1 MSDKK
6 THWPFGSFFL
16 KLSDEKNGTHEY
28 ENYLKECEEEK
39 QLPEEEL
46 EFHCSKDPK
55 KMTMQESLE
64 EVDRF
69 LCWNKMTPEERR
81 AELEAQKAAA
91 RATEQAT
98 GDMSCAMEPESAPD
112 TPQGAVLDEAVDAPP
127 DVDSVPGDV
136 SGDAPESAADTVS
149 DNVPDATEGYVPDT
163 AEGDVP
169 ERAGNTAPD
178 SVQDDDLDTIRETAP
193 DAAKGNAPDAIGA
206 LTAQEKEAVDAT
218 AQGVIA
224 PEATVAE
231 TLMQQGAE
239 PTRQAAE
246 LEAEAEGTSSS
257 QTPETTALQEMC
269 CAVQETEEVPEV
281 EVVPAEAIVPL
292 GRTGENTPA
301 EKERWAYA
309 SELIGDAFQHWGNGR
324 VLLDMGTG
332 RGKNEFIIKKLVSW
346 LVDEM
351 LKNTTIG
358 RVLCLC
364 PLNTLY
370 DEMLQR
376 RTEAAIAEVDGEP
389 MEIAMINDAF
399 YKNMLEVRTY
409 QNIETKYRNDPASL
423 KKYLEDFKYIVAD
436 ECHYFTD
443 FSSYGMNTYLSLE
456 VLQKAEADHVV
467 IYMSATGKE
476 TYKLLE
482 ETSKTPEDRIY
493 KLPQDYQH
501 IKQKYFYSRENL
513 VRMLK
518 SLPEDE
524 KAVIFVS
531 SGEDLLKMREIFGD
545 TAAYYCSENN
555 PKYGKMF
562 NKLTDCIK
570 DRELQKRY
578 LFTTKAFG
586 IGTEIKDRTVKHL
599 YIDQWKPTDIIQST
613 GRKRPLDVDDT
624 CTVYFRDYD
633 ADWYYGDLK
642 KFKAIVIEELKP
654 AVAYLAGAEA
664 FEVFRNSGTPD
675 SINNKIRKCKI
686 MEFDDA
692 KGEYRVNPLGVRQ
705 LKRELELLN
714 EMLETSYKKVFAKY
728 APVLAEETVPY
739 CFDSVVDWIN
749 AHLNQP
755 MLKEEMYESIMAL
768 KMFKE
773 YKGRPMGQ
781 DALNHKLQ
789 IYGVKIISDK
799 IRKRGEYYQKTFWE
813 LTRI

>member
-1 MSDKK
+1 MK
-6 THWPFGSFFL
+6 TKLPFDGFYL
-16 KLSDEKNGTHEY
+16 KLLDEQNGTHEY
-28 ENYLKECEEEK
+28 EEYLRNCKEKPLTEEE
-39 QLPEEEL
+39 QWEW
-46 EFHCSKDPK
+46 
-55 KMTMQESLE
+55 TESA
-64 EVDRF
+64 RAAI
-69 LCWNKMTPEERR
+69 
-81 AELEAQKAAA
+81 AELERINA
-91 RATEQAT
+91 
-98 GDMSCAMEPESAPD
+98 EP
-112 TPQGAVLDEAVDAPP
+112 
-127 DVDSVPGDV
+127 
-136 SGDAPESAADTVS
+136 
-149 DNVPDATEGYVPDT
+149 
-163 AEGDVP
+163 
-169 ERAGNTAPD
+169 
-178 SVQDDDLDTIRETAP
+178 
-193 DAAKGNAPDAIGA
+193 
-206 LTAQEKEAVDAT
+206 
-218 AQGVIA
+218 
-224 PEATVAE
+224 
-231 TLMQQGAE
+231 E
-239 PTRQAAE
+239 PTRQSAE
-246 LEAEAEGTSSS
+246 PEAEAEGISSL
-257 QTPETTALQEMC
+257 QTPKQPIELQEKGC
-269 CAVQETEEVPEV
+269 TGQEAEEVPEV

-292 GRTGENTPA
+292 GQTEEDAPA

-346 LVDEM
+346 RVDEM
-351 LKNTTIG
+351 LKKTTIG

-364 PLNTLY
+364 PLNTLHA
-370 DEMLQR
+370 EMLQR

-389 MEIAMINDAF
+389 TEIAMTNDAF
-399 YKNMLEVRTY
+399 YENMLEVRTY

-423 KKYLEDFKYIVAD
+423 KKYLTGFKYIVAD

-467 IYMSATGKE
+467 IYMSATGEE

-513 VRMLK
+513 VMMLK
-518 SLPEDE
+518 CLPEDE

-531 SGEDLLKMREIFGD
+531 SGGDLLKMKEIFGD

-642 KFKAIVIEELKP
+642 KFKAIVIEELRP

-664 FEVFRNSGTPD
+664 FEVFRNSGKPD

-714 EMLETSYKKVFAKY
+714 EMLETSYKQVFAKY

-739 CFDSVVDWIN
+739 RFDSVVDWIN

-755 MLKEEMYESIMAL
+755 MLKEDMYESIRAL
-768 KMFKE
+768 KVFKE

-781 DALNHKLQ
+781 DALNRKLQ
-789 IYGVKIISDK
+789 IYGVKIITVREFK
-799 IRKRGEYYQKTFWE
+799 RNENRNKTLWKLIR
-813 LTRI
+813 I

>member
-69 LCWNKMTPEERR
+69 LCWNKMTLEERR
-81 AELEAQKAAA
+81 AELEAQKAAT
-91 RATEQAT
+91 RATEQAA

>member
-1 MSDKK
+1 MKMK
-6 THWPFGSFFL
+6 MPFDGFYL
-16 KLSDEKNGTHEY
+16 KLLDEQNGTHEY
-28 ENYLKECEEEK
+28 EEYLRNCKENPLTEEE
-39 QLPEEEL
+39 QREW
-46 EFHCSKDPK
+46 
-55 KMTMQESLE
+55 TESA
-64 EVDRF
+64 RAAI
-69 LCWNKMTPEERR
+69 
-81 AELEAQKAAA
+81 AELEQLNA
-91 RATEQAT
+91 
-98 GDMSCAMEPESAPD
+98 EPE
-112 TPQGAVLDEAVDAPP
+112 L
-127 DVDSVPGDV
+127 
-136 SGDAPESAADTVS
+136 
-149 DNVPDATEGYVPDT
+149 
-163 AEGDVP
+163 
-169 ERAGNTAPD
+169 
-178 SVQDDDLDTIRETAP
+178 
-193 DAAKGNAPDAIGA
+193 
-206 LTAQEKEAVDAT
+206 
-218 AQGVIA
+218 
-224 PEATVAE
+224 
-231 TLMQQGAE
+231 
-239 PTRQAAE
+239 TRQAAE
-246 LEAEAEGTSSS
+246 PEAEAEGISSP
-257 QTPETTALQEMC
+257 QTPEPTELQEGC
-269 CAVQETEEVPEV
+269 CAVQEAEEAPEV

-292 GRTGENTPA
+292 VKIGGNAPA

-346 LVDEM
+346 RVDEM
-351 LKNTTIG
+351 LKKTTIG

-364 PLNTLY
+364 PLNTLHA
-370 DEMLQR
+370 EMLQR

-389 MEIAMINDAF
+389 MEIAMTNDAF
-399 YKNMLEVRTY
+399 YENMLEVRTY

-423 KKYLEDFKYIVAD
+423 KKYLTGFKYIVAD

-443 FSSYGMNTYLSLE
+443 FSSYGINTYLSLE

-467 IYMSATGKE
+467 IYMSATGEE

-513 VRMLK
+513 VMMLK
-518 SLPEDE
+518 CLPEDE

-531 SGEDLLKMREIFGD
+531 SGGDLLKMKEIFGD

-562 NKLTDCIK
+562 NKLTECVK

-613 GRKRPLDVDDT
+613 GRKRSLDVDDT

-642 KFKAIVIEELKP
+642 KFKAIVIEELRP

-664 FEVFRNSGTPD
+664 FEVFRNSGKPD

-714 EMLETSYKKVFAKY
+714 EMLETSYKQVFAKY

-739 CFDSVVDWIN
+739 RFDSVVDWIN

-755 MLKEEMYESIMAL
+755 MLKEDMYESIRAL
-768 KMFKE
+768 KVFKE

-781 DALNHKLQ
+781 DALNRKLQ
-789 IYGVKIISDK
+789 IYGVKIITVREFK
-799 IRKRGEYYQKTFWE
+799 RNENRNKTLWKLIR
-813 LTRI
+813 I

>member
-1 MSDKK
+1 MKM
-6 THWPFGSFFL
+6 PFDGFYL
-16 KLSDEKNGTHEY
+16 KLLDEQNGTHEY
-28 ENYLKECEEEK
+28 EEYLRNCKENPLTEEE
-39 QLPEEEL
+39 QREW
-46 EFHCSKDPK
+46 
-55 KMTMQESLE
+55 TESA
-64 EVDRF
+64 RAAI
-69 LCWNKMTPEERR
+69 
-81 AELEAQKAAA
+81 AELERINA
-91 RATEQAT
+91 
-98 GDMSCAMEPESAPD
+98 EP
-112 TPQGAVLDEAVDAPP
+112 
-127 DVDSVPGDV
+127 
-136 SGDAPESAADTVS
+136 
-149 DNVPDATEGYVPDT
+149 
-163 AEGDVP
+163 
-169 ERAGNTAPD
+169 
-178 SVQDDDLDTIRETAP
+178 
-193 DAAKGNAPDAIGA
+193 
-206 LTAQEKEAVDAT
+206 
-218 AQGVIA
+218 
-224 PEATVAE
+224 
-231 TLMQQGAE
+231 E
-239 PTRQAAE
+239 PTRQSAE
-246 LEAEAEGTSSS
+246 PEAEAEGIPSP
-257 QTPETTALQEMC
+257 QTPEPTELQEGC
-269 CAVQETEEVPEV
+269 CAVQEAEEAPEV

-292 GRTGENTPA
+292 VKIGEDAPA

-346 LVDEM
+346 RVDEM

-364 PLNTLY
+364 PLNTLHA
-370 DEMLQR
+370 EMLQR
-376 RTEAAIAEVDGEP
+376 RTEAAIAEADDEP
-389 MEIAMINDAF
+389 TEIAMTYDAF
-399 YKNMLEVRTY
+399 YENMLEVRTY

-467 IYMSATGKE
+467 IYMSATGEE

-482 ETSKTPEDRIY
+482 ETAKIPEDRIY

-513 VRMLK
+513 VMMLK

-531 SGEDLLKMREIFGD
+531 SGEDLLKMKEIFGD

-728 APVLAEETVPY
+728 APALAEETVPY

-768 KMFKE
+768 KVFKE

-781 DALNHKLQ
+781 DALNCKLQ

-799 IRKRGEYYQKTFWE
+799 MRKRGEYYQKTFWE

>member
-1 MSDKK
+1 M
-6 THWPFGSFFL
+6 T
-16 KLSDEKNGTHEY
+16 
-28 ENYLKECEEEK
+28 EEE
-39 QLPEEEL
+39 QREW
-46 EFHCSKDPK
+46 
-55 KMTMQESLE
+55 TESA
-64 EVDRF
+64 RAAI
-69 LCWNKMTPEERR
+69 
-81 AELEAQKAAA
+81 AELEQLNA
-91 RATEQAT
+91 
-98 GDMSCAMEPESAPD
+98 EP
-112 TPQGAVLDEAVDAPP
+112 
-127 DVDSVPGDV
+127 
-136 SGDAPESAADTVS
+136 
-149 DNVPDATEGYVPDT
+149 
-163 AEGDVP
+163 
-169 ERAGNTAPD
+169 
-178 SVQDDDLDTIRETAP
+178 
-193 DAAKGNAPDAIGA
+193 
-206 LTAQEKEAVDAT
+206 
-218 AQGVIA
+218 
-224 PEATVAE
+224 
-231 TLMQQGAE
+231 E

-246 LEAEAEGTSSS
+246 PEVEAEGTSSP
-257 QTPETTALQEMC
+257 QTPEPAELQEGC
-269 CAVQETEEVPEV
+269 CAVQEAEEVLEV

-292 GRTGENTPA
+292 GQTGEDTPA

-346 LVDEM
+346 RVDEM
-351 LKNTTIG
+351 LKKTTIG

-364 PLNTLY
+364 PLNTLHA
-370 DEMLQR
+370 EMLQR

-389 MEIAMINDAF
+389 MEIAMTNDAF
-399 YKNMLEVRTY
+399 YENMLEVRTY

-423 KKYLEDFKYIVAD
+423 KKYLTGFKYIVAD

-443 FSSYGMNTYLSLE
+443 FSSYGINTYLSLE

-467 IYMSATGKE
+467 IYMSATGEE

-513 VRMLK
+513 VMMLK
-518 SLPEDE
+518 CLPEDE

-531 SGEDLLKMREIFGD
+531 SGGDLLKMKEIFGD

-562 NKLTDCIK
+562 NKLTECVK

-613 GRKRPLDVDDT
+613 GRKRSLDVDDT

-642 KFKAIVIEELKP
+642 KFKAIVIEELRP

-664 FEVFRNSGTPD
+664 FEVFRNSGKPD

-714 EMLETSYKKVFAKY
+714 EMLETSYKQVFAKY

-739 CFDSVVDWIN
+739 RFDSVVDWIN

-755 MLKEEMYESIMAL
+755 MLKEDMYESIRAL
-768 KMFKE
+768 KVFKE

-781 DALNHKLQ
+781 DALNRKLQ
-789 IYGVKIISDK
+789 IYGVKIITVREFK
-799 IRKRGEYYQKTFWE
+799 RNENRNKTLWKLIR
-813 LTRI
+813 I

>member
-1 MSDKK
+1 MK
-6 THWPFGSFFL
+6 THWPFGGFFL
-16 KLSDEKNGTHEY
+16 KLSDEKNGTYEY
-28 ENYLKECEEEK
+28 EDYLKECEEEK

-55 KMTMQESLE
+55 KMTMQESQE
-64 EVDRF
+64 EIGKF
-69 LCWNKMTPEERR
+69 LRWNKMTPEERR
-81 AELEAQKAAA
+81 AELEAQKAATCD
-91 RATEQAT
+91 TEQAA
-98 GDMSCAMEPESAPD
+98 GDMPCVIEPESAPD

-127 DVDSVPGDV
+127 GVDSVPGDV
-136 SGDAPESAADTVS
+136 SGDAPESAADTVL
-149 DNVPDATEGYVPDT
+149 DNVPDATEGYVPD
-163 AEGDVP
+163 
-169 ERAGNTAPD
+169 
-178 SVQDDDLDTIRETAP
+178 
-193 DAAKGNAPDAIGA
+193 AIGA
-206 LTAQEKEAVDAT
+206 LKAPEKEAVNAT

-224 PEATVAE
+224 PETTTAE

-246 LEAEAEGTSSS
+246 PESEAEGISSP
-257 QTPETTALQEMC
+257 QTPEPTELQEGC
-269 CAVQETEEVPEV
+269 CAVQGAEEAPEV

-292 GRTGENTPA
+292 VKIGGDAPA

-351 LKNTTIG
+351 LKKMAIVG
-358 RVLCLC
+358 RVLYLC
-364 PLNTLY
+364 PLNTLHA
-370 DEMLQR
+370 EMLQR

-389 MEIAMINDAF
+389 AEIAITCDAF
-399 YKNMLEVRTY
+399 YENMLEVRTY

-423 KKYLEDFKYIVAD
+423 KKYLAGFKYIVAD

-467 IYMSATGKE
+467 IYMSATGEE

-513 VRMLK
+513 VMMLK

-531 SGEDLLKMREIFGD
+531 SGEDLLKMKEIFGD

-613 GRKRPLDVDDT
+613 GRKRSLDVDDT

-714 EMLETSYKKVFAKY
+714 EMLETSYKQVFTKY

-768 KMFKE
+768 KVFKE

-781 DALNHKLQ
+781 DALNCKLQ

-799 IRKRGEYYQKTFWE
+799 MRKRGEYYQKTFWK

>member
-1 MSDKK
+1 MK
-6 THWPFGSFFL
+6 TKMPFDGFYL
-16 KLSDEKNGTHEY
+16 KLLDEQNGTHEY
-28 ENYLKECEEEK
+28 EEYLRNCKENPLTEEE
-39 QLPEEEL
+39 QWEW
-46 EFHCSKDPK
+46 
-55 KMTMQESLE
+55 TESA
-64 EVDRF
+64 RAAI
-69 LCWNKMTPEERR
+69 
-81 AELEAQKAAA
+81 AELERINA
-91 RATEQAT
+91 
-98 GDMSCAMEPESAPD
+98 EP
-112 TPQGAVLDEAVDAPP
+112 
-127 DVDSVPGDV
+127 
-136 SGDAPESAADTVS
+136 
-149 DNVPDATEGYVPDT
+149 
-163 AEGDVP
+163 
-169 ERAGNTAPD
+169 
-178 SVQDDDLDTIRETAP
+178 
-193 DAAKGNAPDAIGA
+193 
-206 LTAQEKEAVDAT
+206 
-218 AQGVIA
+218 
-224 PEATVAE
+224 
-231 TLMQQGAE
+231 E
-239 PTRQAAE
+239 PTRQSAE
-246 LEAEAEGTSSS
+246 PEAEAEGISSL
-257 QTPETTALQEMC
+257 QTPKQPIELQEKGC
-269 CAVQETEEVPEV
+269 TGQEAEEVPEV
-281 EVVPAEAIVPL
+281 EVVPAEVIVPL
-292 GRTGENTPA
+292 VQIGGNAPA

-309 SELIGDAFQHWGNGR
+309 SELIGDAFQHWENGR

-346 LVDEM
+346 RVDEM
-351 LKNTTIG
+351 LKKTTIG

-364 PLNTLY
+364 PLNTLHA
-370 DEMLQR
+370 EMLQR

-389 MEIAMINDAF
+389 MEIAMTNDAF
-399 YKNMLEVRTY
+399 YENMLEVRTY

-423 KKYLEDFKYIVAD
+423 KKYLTGFKYIVAD

-443 FSSYGMNTYLSLE
+443 FSFYGMNTYLSLE

-467 IYMSATGKE
+467 IYMSATGEE

-513 VRMLK
+513 VMMLK
-518 SLPEDE
+518 CLPEDE

-531 SGEDLLKMREIFGD
+531 SGEDLLKMKEIFGN

-562 NKLTDCIK
+562 NKLTECVK

-599 YIDQWKPTDIIQST
+599 YIDQWKPMDIIQST

-642 KFKAIVIEELKP
+642 KFKAIVIEELRP

-664 FEVFRNSGTPD
+664 FEVFRNSGKPD

-714 EMLETSYKKVFAKY
+714 EMLETSYKQVFAKY
-728 APVLAEETVPY
+728 APVLAEKTVPY

-755 MLKEEMYESIMAL
+755 MLKEDMYESIMAL
-768 KMFKE
+768 KVFKE

-781 DALNHKLQ
+781 DALNRKLQ
-789 IYGVKIISDK
+789 IYGVKIITVREFK
-799 IRKRGEYYQKTFWE
+799 RNENRNKTLWKLIR
-813 LTRI
+813 I

>member
-1 MSDKK
+1 MK
-6 THWPFGSFFL
+6 TAIEKPVTPGGVFDHLMVPQG
-16 KLSDEKNGTHEY
+16 DE
-28 ENYLKECEEEK
+28 
-39 QLPEEEL
+39 P
-46 EFHCSKDPK
+46 EFHPSKDPK
-55 KMTMQESLE
+55 TMTVQESLE

-69 LCWNKMTPEERR
+69 LCWNRMTPEEKR
-81 AELEAQKAAA
+81 AEQEAQRAASH
-91 RATEQAT
+91 ATEQAA
-98 GDMSCAMEPESAPD
+98 GDIPCTMRPERVPD
-112 TPQGAVLDEAVDAPP
+112 TPQDTVWEDLTDAPQDVVRADVLDTSMGGMLEAVP
-127 DVDSVPGDV
+127 SNG
-136 SGDAPESAADTVS
+136 APERAADTMP
-149 DNVPDATEGYVPDT
+149 DDVPDATEGNVPGREADTVPD
-163 AEGDVP
+163 GP
-169 ERAGNTAPD
+169 P
-178 SVQDDDLDTIRETAP
+178 DDLPDTVEGNMP
-193 DAAKGNAPDAIGA
+193 DAVGA
-206 LTAQEKEAVDAT
+206 LTAQEKAGNET
-218 AQGVIA
+218 IQG
-224 PEATVAE
+224 
-231 TLMQQGAE
+231 
-239 PTRQAAE
+239 
-246 LEAEAEGTSSS
+246 
-257 QTPETTALQEMC
+257 
-269 CAVQETEEVPEV
+269 VPEV
-281 EVVPAEAIVPL
+281 EGAAPEAIVPL
-292 GRTGENTPA
+292 GQIGVDVPA

-423 KKYLEDFKYIVAD
+423 KKYLAEFKYIVAD

-467 IYMSATGKE
+467 IYMSATGEE

-531 SGEDLLKMREIFGD
+531 SGEDLFKMKEIFGD

-562 NKLTDCIK
+562 NKLTECVK

-642 KFKAIVIEELKP
+642 KFMAIVTEELKL

-664 FEVFRNSGTPD
+664 FEAFRNSGTPD

-714 EMLETSYKKVFAKY
+714 EMLETSYKQVFAKY

-768 KMFKE
+768 KVFKE

-781 DALNHKLQ
+781 DVLNRKLQ
-789 IYGVKIISDK
+789 IYGVKIITV
-799 IRKRGEYYQKTFWE
+799 REFKRNENRNKTFWKMI
-813 LTRI
+813 RI

>member
-81 AELEAQKAAA
+81 AELEAQKAAT

>member
-1 MSDKK
+1 MK
-6 THWPFGSFFL
+6 TKMPFDGFYL
-16 KLSDEKNGTHEY
+16 KLLDEQNGTHEY
-28 ENYLKECEEEK
+28 EEYLRNCKENPLTEEE
-39 QLPEEEL
+39 QWEW
-46 EFHCSKDPK
+46 
-55 KMTMQESLE
+55 TESA
-64 EVDRF
+64 RAAI
-69 LCWNKMTPEERR
+69 
-81 AELEAQKAAA
+81 AELERINA
-91 RATEQAT
+91 
-98 GDMSCAMEPESAPD
+98 EP
-112 TPQGAVLDEAVDAPP
+112 
-127 DVDSVPGDV
+127 
-136 SGDAPESAADTVS
+136 
-149 DNVPDATEGYVPDT
+149 
-163 AEGDVP
+163 
-169 ERAGNTAPD
+169 
-178 SVQDDDLDTIRETAP
+178 
-193 DAAKGNAPDAIGA
+193 
-206 LTAQEKEAVDAT
+206 
-218 AQGVIA
+218 
-224 PEATVAE
+224 
-231 TLMQQGAE
+231 E
-239 PTRQAAE
+239 PTRQSAE
-246 LEAEAEGTSSS
+246 PEAEAEGISSL
-257 QTPETTALQEMC
+257 QTPKQPIELQEKGC
-269 CAVQETEEVPEV
+269 TGQEAEEVPEV
-281 EVVPAEAIVPL
+281 EVVPAEVIVPL
-292 GRTGENTPA
+292 VQIGGNAPA

-309 SELIGDAFQHWGNGR
+309 SELIGDAFQHWENGR

-346 LVDEM
+346 RVDEM
-351 LKNTTIG
+351 LKKTTIG

-364 PLNTLY
+364 PLNTLHA
-370 DEMLQR
+370 EMLQR

-389 MEIAMINDAF
+389 MEIAMTNDAF
-399 YKNMLEVRTY
+399 YENMLEVRTY

-423 KKYLEDFKYIVAD
+423 KKYLTGFKYIVAD

-456 VLQKAEADHVV
+456 VLKKAEADHVV
-467 IYMSATGKE
+467 IYMSATGEE

-513 VRMLK
+513 VMMLK
-518 SLPEDE
+518 CLPEDE

-531 SGEDLLKMREIFGD
+531 SGEDLLKMKEIFGN

-562 NKLTDCIK
+562 NKLTECVK

-642 KFKAIVIEELKP
+642 KFKAIVIEELRP

-664 FEVFRNSGTPD
+664 FEVFRNSGKPD

-714 EMLETSYKKVFAKY
+714 EMLETSYKQVFAKY
-728 APVLAEETVPY
+728 APVLAEKTVPY

-755 MLKEEMYESIMAL
+755 MLKEDMYESIMAL
-768 KMFKE
+768 KVFKE

-781 DALNHKLQ
+781 DVLNRKLQ
-789 IYGVKIISDK
+789 IYGVKIITVREFK
-799 IRKRGEYYQKTFWE
+799 RNENRNKTLWKLIR
-813 LTRI
+813 I

>member
-1 MSDKK
+1 
-6 THWPFGSFFL
+6 
-16 KLSDEKNGTHEY
+16 
-28 ENYLKECEEEK
+28 
-39 QLPEEEL
+39 
-46 EFHCSKDPK
+46 
-55 KMTMQESLE
+55 
-64 EVDRF
+64 
-69 LCWNKMTPEERR
+69 
-81 AELEAQKAAA
+81 
-91 RATEQAT
+91 
-98 GDMSCAMEPESAPD
+98 MEPESAPD

-364 PLNTLY
+364 PLKTLHA
-370 DEMLQR
+370 EMLQR
-376 RTEAAIAEVDGEP
+376 RMEAANAESDGEP
-389 MEIAMINDAF
+389 TEIAMTYDALYEF
-399 YKNMLEVRTY
+399 MLEVQTY
-409 QNIETKYRNDPASL
+409 QYIEARYRNDPASP
-423 KKYLEDFKYIVAD
+423 KKYLARFKYIVAD

-443 FSSYGMNTYLSLE
+443 FSSYGINTYLSLE

-613 GRKRPLDVDDT
+613 GRKQIGR
-624 CTVYFRDYD
+624 
-633 ADWYYGDLK
+633 
-642 KFKAIVIEELKP
+642 
-654 AVAYLAGAEA
+654 
-664 FEVFRNSGTPD
+664 
-675 SINNKIRKCKI
+675 
-686 MEFDDA
+686 
-692 KGEYRVNPLGVRQ
+692 
-705 LKRELELLN
+705 
-714 EMLETSYKKVFAKY
+714 
-728 APVLAEETVPY
+728 
-739 CFDSVVDWIN
+739 
-749 AHLNQP
+749 AH
-755 MLKEEMYESIMAL
+755 
-768 KMFKE
+768 
-773 YKGRPMGQ
+773 
-781 DALNHKLQ
+781 
-789 IYGVKIISDK
+789 V
-799 IRKRGEYYQKTFWE
+799 
-813 LTRI
+813 

>member
-1 MSDKK
+1 MK
-6 THWPFGSFFL
+6 THWPFGGFFL

-28 ENYLKECEEEK
+28 EDYLKECEEEK

-55 KMTMQESLE
+55 KMTMQESQE
-64 EVDRF
+64 EIGKF
-69 LCWNKMTPEERR
+69 LRWNKMTPEERR
-81 AELEAQKAAA
+81 AELEAQKAATCD
-91 RATEQAT
+91 TEQAA
-98 GDMSCAMEPESAPD
+98 GDMPCVIEPESAPD

-127 DVDSVPGDV
+127 GVDSVPGDV
-136 SGDAPESAADTVS
+136 SGDAPESAADTVL
-149 DNVPDATEGYVPDT
+149 DNVPDATEGYVPD
-163 AEGDVP
+163 
-169 ERAGNTAPD
+169 
-178 SVQDDDLDTIRETAP
+178 
-193 DAAKGNAPDAIGA
+193 AIGA
-206 LTAQEKEAVDAT
+206 LKAPEKEAVNAT

-224 PEATVAE
+224 PETTTAE

-246 LEAEAEGTSSS
+246 PESEAEGISSP
-257 QTPETTALQEMC
+257 QTPEPTELQEGC
-269 CAVQETEEVPEV
+269 CAVQGAEEAPEV

-292 GRTGENTPA
+292 VKIGGDAPA

-351 LKNTTIG
+351 LKKMAIVG
-358 RVLCLC
+358 RVLYLC
-364 PLNTLY
+364 PLNTLHA
-370 DEMLQR
+370 EMLQR

-389 MEIAMINDAF
+389 AEIAMTCDAF
-399 YKNMLEVRTY
+399 YENMLEVRTY

-423 KKYLEDFKYIVAD
+423 KKYLAGFKYIVAD

-467 IYMSATGKE
+467 IYMSATGEE

-513 VRMLK
+513 VMMLK

-531 SGEDLLKMREIFGD
+531 SGEDLLKMKEIFGD

-613 GRKRPLDVDDT
+613 GRKRSLDVDDT

-714 EMLETSYKKVFAKY
+714 EMLETSYKQVFTKY

-739 CFDSVVDWIN
+739 RFDSVVDWIN

-755 MLKEEMYESIMAL
+755 MLKEDMYESIRAL
-768 KMFKE
+768 KVFKE

-781 DALNHKLQ
+781 DALNRKLQ
-789 IYGVKIISDK
+789 IYGVKIITVREFK
-799 IRKRGEYYQKTFWE
+799 RNENRNKTLWKLIR
-813 LTRI
+813 I

>member
-81 AELEAQKAAA
+81 AELEAQKAAT
-91 RATEQAT
+91 RATEQAA

-112 TPQGAVLDEAVDAPP
+112 TPQDAVLDEAVDAPP

>member
-6 THWPFGSFFL
+6 THWPFGGFFL

-28 ENYLKECEEEK
+28 EDYLKECEEEK

-55 KMTMQESLE
+55 KMTMQESQE
-64 EVDRF
+64 EIGKF
-69 LCWNKMTPEERR
+69 LRWNKMTPEERR
-81 AELEAQKAAA
+81 AELEAQKAATCD
-91 RATEQAT
+91 TEQAA
-98 GDMSCAMEPESAPD
+98 GDMPCAIEPESAPD

-127 DVDSVPGDV
+127 GVDSVPGDV
-136 SGDAPESAADTVS
+136 SGDAPESAADTVL

-163 AEGDVP
+163 IG
-169 ERAGNTAPD
+169 TLKAP
-178 SVQDDDLDTIRETAP
+178 
-193 DAAKGNAPDAIGA
+193 
-206 LTAQEKEAVDAT
+206 EKEAVNAT

-224 PEATVAE
+224 PETTTAE

-246 LEAEAEGTSSS
+246 PEAEAEGISSL
-257 QTPETTALQEMC
+257 QTPETTELQEKC
-269 CAVQETEEVPEV
+269 CAVQEAEDAPEV

-292 GRTGENTPA
+292 VQIGGEAPA

-346 LVDEM
+346 RVDEM
-351 LKNTTIG
+351 LKKTTIG

-364 PLNTLY
+364 PLNTLHA
-370 DEMLQR
+370 EMLQR

-389 MEIAMINDAF
+389 MEIAMTNDAF
-399 YKNMLEVRTY
+399 YENMLEVRTY

-423 KKYLEDFKYIVAD
+423 KKYLTGFKYIVAD

-467 IYMSATGKE
+467 IYMSATGEE

-513 VRMLK
+513 VMMLK
-518 SLPEDE
+518 CLPEDE

-531 SGEDLLKMREIFGD
+531 SGGDLLKMKEIFGD

-562 NKLTDCIK
+562 NKLTECVK

-642 KFKAIVIEELKP
+642 KFKAIVIEELRP

-664 FEVFRNSGTPD
+664 FEAFRNSGTPD
-675 SINNKIRKCKI
+675 SINNKIRKCRI

-714 EMLETSYKKVFAKY
+714 EMLETSYKQVFAKY

-739 CFDSVVDWIN
+739 RFDSVVDWIN

-755 MLKEEMYESIMAL
+755 MLKEDMYESIRAL
-768 KMFKE
+768 KVFKE

-781 DALNHKLQ
+781 DALNRKLQ
-789 IYGVKIISDK
+789 IYGVKIITVREFK
-799 IRKRGEYYQKTFWE
+799 RNENRNKTLWKLIR
-813 LTRI
+813 I

>member
-1 MSDKK
+1 
-6 THWPFGSFFL
+6 
-16 KLSDEKNGTHEY
+16 
-28 ENYLKECEEEK
+28 
-39 QLPEEEL
+39 
-46 EFHCSKDPK
+46 
-55 KMTMQESLE
+55 MTMQESLE

-81 AELEAQKAAA
+81 AELEAQKAAT
-91 RATEQAT
+91 RATEQAA

-513 VRMLK
+513 VMMLK
-518 SLPEDE
+518 SLPEEE

-531 SGEDLLKMREIFGD
+531 SGEDLLKMKEIFGD
-545 TAAYYCSENN
+545 TAAYYCSDNN
-555 PKYGKMF
+555 PKYGKRF
-562 NKLTDCIK
+562 NELTECVT

>member
-1 MSDKK
+1 MK
-6 THWPFGSFFL
+6 TKMPFDGFYL
-16 KLSDEKNGTHEY
+16 KLLDEQNGTHEY
-28 ENYLKECEEEK
+28 EEYLRNCKENPLTEEE
-39 QLPEEEL
+39 QWEW
-46 EFHCSKDPK
+46 
-55 KMTMQESLE
+55 TESA
-64 EVDRF
+64 RAAI
-69 LCWNKMTPEERR
+69 
-81 AELEAQKAAA
+81 AELERINA
-91 RATEQAT
+91 
-98 GDMSCAMEPESAPD
+98 EP
-112 TPQGAVLDEAVDAPP
+112 
-127 DVDSVPGDV
+127 
-136 SGDAPESAADTVS
+136 
-149 DNVPDATEGYVPDT
+149 
-163 AEGDVP
+163 
-169 ERAGNTAPD
+169 
-178 SVQDDDLDTIRETAP
+178 
-193 DAAKGNAPDAIGA
+193 
-206 LTAQEKEAVDAT
+206 
-218 AQGVIA
+218 
-224 PEATVAE
+224 
-231 TLMQQGAE
+231 E
-239 PTRQAAE
+239 PTRQSAE
-246 LEAEAEGTSSS
+246 PEAEAEGISSL
-257 QTPETTALQEMC
+257 QTPKQPIELQEKGC
-269 CAVQETEEVPEV
+269 TGQEAEEVPEV
-281 EVVPAEAIVPL
+281 EVVPAEVIVPL
-292 GRTGENTPA
+292 VQIGGNAPA

-309 SELIGDAFQHWGNGR
+309 SELIGDAFQHWENGR

-346 LVDEM
+346 RVDEM
-351 LKNTTIG
+351 LKKTTIG

-364 PLNTLY
+364 PLNTLHA
-370 DEMLQR
+370 EMLQR

-389 MEIAMINDAF
+389 MEIAMTNDAF
-399 YKNMLEVRTY
+399 YENMLEVRTY

-423 KKYLEDFKYIVAD
+423 KKYLTGFKYIVAD

-456 VLQKAEADHVV
+456 VLKKAEADHVV
-467 IYMSATGKE
+467 IYMSATGEE

-513 VRMLK
+513 VMMLK
-518 SLPEDE
+518 CLPEDE

-531 SGEDLLKMREIFGD
+531 SGEDLLKMKEIFGN

-562 NKLTDCIK
+562 NKLTECVK

-599 YIDQWKPTDIIQST
+599 YIDQWKPTDIIQSA
-613 GRKRPLDVDDT
+613 GRKRPLDADDT

-642 KFKAIVIEELKP
+642 KFKAIVIEELRP

-664 FEVFRNSGTPD
+664 FEVFRNSGKPD

-714 EMLETSYKKVFAKY
+714 EMLETSYKQVFAKY
-728 APVLAEETVPY
+728 APVLAEKTVPY

-755 MLKEEMYESIMAL
+755 MLKEDMYESIMAL
-768 KMFKE
+768 KVFKE

-781 DALNHKLQ
+781 DALNRKLQ
-789 IYGVKIISDK
+789 IYGVKIITVREFK
-799 IRKRGEYYQKTFWE
+799 RNENRNKTLWKLIR
-813 LTRI
+813 I

>member
-81 AELEAQKAAA
+81 AELEAQKAAT
-91 RATEQAT
+91 RATEQAA

-664 FEVFRNSGTPD
+664 FEVFRNSGMPD

>member
-81 AELEAQKAAA
+81 AELEAQKAAT
-91 RATEQAT
+91 RATEQAA

-739 CFDSVVDWIN
+739 CFDSVVDGIN

>member
-1 MSDKK
+1 MK
-6 THWPFGSFFL
+6 THWPFGGFFL

-28 ENYLKECEEEK
+28 EDYLKECEEEK

-55 KMTMQESLE
+55 KMTMQESQE
-64 EVDRF
+64 EIGKF
-69 LCWNKMTPEERR
+69 LRWNKMTPEERR
-81 AELEAQKAAA
+81 AELEAQKAATCD
-91 RATEQAT
+91 TEQAA
-98 GDMSCAMEPESAPD
+98 GDMPCVIEPESAPD

-127 DVDSVPGDV
+127 GVDSVPGDV
-136 SGDAPESAADTVS
+136 SGDAPESAADTVL
-149 DNVPDATEGYVPDT
+149 DNVPDATEGYVPD
-163 AEGDVP
+163 
-169 ERAGNTAPD
+169 
-178 SVQDDDLDTIRETAP
+178 
-193 DAAKGNAPDAIGA
+193 AIGA
-206 LTAQEKEAVDAT
+206 LKAPEKEAVNAT

-224 PEATVAE
+224 PETTTAE

-246 LEAEAEGTSSS
+246 PESEAEGISSP
-257 QTPETTALQEMC
+257 QTPEPTELQEGC
-269 CAVQETEEVPEV
+269 CAVQGAEEAPEV

-292 GRTGENTPA
+292 VKIGGDAPA

-351 LKNTTIG
+351 LKKMAIVG
-358 RVLCLC
+358 RVLYLC
-364 PLNTLY
+364 PLNTLHA
-370 DEMLQR
+370 EMLQR

-389 MEIAMINDAF
+389 AEIAMTCDAF
-399 YKNMLEVRTY
+399 YENMLEVRTY

-423 KKYLEDFKYIVAD
+423 KKYLAGFKYIVAD

-467 IYMSATGKE
+467 IYMSATGEE

-513 VRMLK
+513 VMMLK

-531 SGEDLLKMREIFGD
+531 SGEDLLKMKEIFGD

-613 GRKRPLDVDDT
+613 GRKRSLDVDDT

-714 EMLETSYKKVFAKY
+714 EMLETSYKQVFTKY
-728 APVLAEETVPY
+728 APVLAEETVSY

-768 KMFKE
+768 KVFKE

-781 DALNHKLQ
+781 DALNCKLQ

-799 IRKRGEYYQKTFWE
+799 MRKRGEYYHKTFWK

>member
-1 MSDKK
+1 MK
-6 THWPFGSFFL
+6 TKLPFDGFYL
-16 KLSDEKNGTHEY
+16 KLLDEQNGTHEY
-28 ENYLKECEEEK
+28 EEYLRNCKEKPLTEEE
-39 QLPEEEL
+39 QWEW
-46 EFHCSKDPK
+46 
-55 KMTMQESLE
+55 TESA
-64 EVDRF
+64 RAAI
-69 LCWNKMTPEERR
+69 
-81 AELEAQKAAA
+81 AELERINA
-91 RATEQAT
+91 
-98 GDMSCAMEPESAPD
+98 EP
-112 TPQGAVLDEAVDAPP
+112 
-127 DVDSVPGDV
+127 
-136 SGDAPESAADTVS
+136 
-149 DNVPDATEGYVPDT
+149 
-163 AEGDVP
+163 
-169 ERAGNTAPD
+169 
-178 SVQDDDLDTIRETAP
+178 
-193 DAAKGNAPDAIGA
+193 
-206 LTAQEKEAVDAT
+206 
-218 AQGVIA
+218 
-224 PEATVAE
+224 
-231 TLMQQGAE
+231 E
-239 PTRQAAE
+239 PTRQSAE
-246 LEAEAEGTSSS
+246 PEAEAEGISSL
-257 QTPETTALQEMC
+257 QTPKPAELQEGC
-269 CAVQETEEVPEV
+269 CAVQEAEEVPEV

-292 GRTGENTPA
+292 GQTEEDAPA

-346 LVDEM
+346 RVDEM
-351 LKNTTIG
+351 LKKTTIG

-364 PLNTLY
+364 PLNTLHA
-370 DEMLQR
+370 EMLQR

-389 MEIAMINDAF
+389 TEIAMTNDAF
-399 YKNMLEVRTY
+399 YENMLEVRTY

-423 KKYLEDFKYIVAD
+423 KKYLTGFKYIVAD

-467 IYMSATGKE
+467 IYMSATGEE

-482 ETSKTPEDRIY
+482 ETAKTPEDRIY

-513 VRMLK
+513 VMMLK

-531 SGEDLLKMREIFGD
+531 SGEDLLKMKEIFGD

-562 NKLTDCIK
+562 NKLTECVK

-642 KFKAIVIEELKP
+642 KFKAIVIEELRP

-664 FEVFRNSGTPD
+664 FEVFRNSGKPD

-714 EMLETSYKKVFAKY
+714 EMLETSYKQVFAKY

-739 CFDSVVDWIN
+739 RFDSVVDWIN

-755 MLKEEMYESIMAL
+755 MLKEDMYESIRAL
-768 KMFKE
+768 KVFKE

-781 DALNHKLQ
+781 DALNRKLQ
-789 IYGVKIISDK
+789 IYGVKIITVREFK
-799 IRKRGEYYQKTFWE
+799 RNENRNKTLWKLIR
-813 LTRI
+813 I

>member
-1 MSDKK
+1 MKMK
-6 THWPFGSFFL
+6 MPFGGFYL
-16 KLSDEKNGTHEY
+16 KLLDEQNGTHEY
-28 ENYLKECEEEK
+28 EECLRNCKENPLTEEE
-39 QLPEEEL
+39 QREW
-46 EFHCSKDPK
+46 
-55 KMTMQESLE
+55 TESP
-64 EVDRF
+64 RAAI
-69 LCWNKMTPEERR
+69 
-81 AELEAQKAAA
+81 AELEQLNA
-91 RATEQAT
+91 
-98 GDMSCAMEPESAPD
+98 EP
-112 TPQGAVLDEAVDAPP
+112 
-127 DVDSVPGDV
+127 
-136 SGDAPESAADTVS
+136 
-149 DNVPDATEGYVPDT
+149 
-163 AEGDVP
+163 
-169 ERAGNTAPD
+169 
-178 SVQDDDLDTIRETAP
+178 
-193 DAAKGNAPDAIGA
+193 
-206 LTAQEKEAVDAT
+206 
-218 AQGVIA
+218 
-224 PEATVAE
+224 
-231 TLMQQGAE
+231 E

-246 LEAEAEGTSSS
+246 PEVEAEGTSSP
-257 QTPETTALQEMC
+257 QTPEPAELQEGC
-269 CAVQETEEVPEV
+269 CAVQEAEEVPEV

-292 GRTGENTPA
+292 GQIGEDAPA

-346 LVDEM
+346 RVDEM
-351 LKNTTIG
+351 LKKTTIG

-364 PLNTLY
+364 PLNTLHA
-370 DEMLQR
+370 EMLQR

-389 MEIAMINDAF
+389 MEIAMTNDAF
-399 YKNMLEVRTY
+399 YENMLEVRTY

-423 KKYLEDFKYIVAD
+423 KKYLTGFKYIVAD

-443 FSSYGMNTYLSLE
+443 FSSYGINTYLSLE

-467 IYMSATGKE
+467 IYMSATGEE

-513 VRMLK
+513 VMMLK
-518 SLPEDE
+518 CLPEDE

-531 SGEDLLKMREIFGD
+531 SGGDLLKMKEIFGD

-562 NKLTDCIK
+562 NKLTECVK

-642 KFKAIVIEELKP
+642 KFKAIVIEELRP

-664 FEVFRNSGTPD
+664 FEVFRNSGKPD

-714 EMLETSYKKVFAKY
+714 EMLETSYKQVFAKY

-739 CFDSVVDWIN
+739 RFDSVVDWIN

-755 MLKEEMYESIMAL
+755 MLKEDMYESIRAL
-768 KMFKE
+768 KVFKE

-781 DALNHKLQ
+781 DALNRKLQ
-789 IYGVKIISDK
+789 IYGVMIITVREFK
-799 IRKRGEYYQKTFWE
+799 RNENRNKTLWKLIR
-813 LTRI
+813 I

>member
-1 MSDKK
+1 MSDEKK
-6 THWPFGSFFL
+6 HWPFDGFFL

-28 ENYLKECEEEK
+28 EDYLKECEGKKQMPEEK
-39 QLPEEEL
+39 L
-46 EFHCSKDPK
+46 EFHYSKDPK
-55 KMTMQESLE
+55 KMTMQESLDE
-64 EVDRF
+64 MGR
-69 LCWNKMTPEERR
+69 LLRWNRMSPEERR
-81 AELEAQKAAA
+81 AELEAQKAAT
-91 RATEQAT
+91 RATEQAAR
-98 GDMSCAMEPESAPD
+98 DIPCAMEPESAPD
-112 TPQGAVLDEAVDAPP
+112 IPQGAVLDEVLDNSSG
-127 DVDSVPGDV
+127 VDSVLDGV
-136 SGDAPESAADTVS
+136 SGDT
-149 DNVPDATEGYVPDT
+149 
-163 AEGDVP
+163 P
-169 ERAGNTAPD
+169 ERVMDTAPD
-178 SVQDDDLDTIRETAP
+178 SVPDDGPDTTE
-193 DAAKGNAPDAIGA
+193 
-206 LTAQEKEAVDAT
+206 EAVS
-218 AQGVIA
+218 
-224 PEATVAE
+224 EAAEGNVPDEIGTLTVLE
-231 TLMQQGAE
+231 TLMQQEAE
-239 PTRQAAE
+239 TTRQAAE
-246 LEAEAEGTSSS
+246 EAS
-257 QTPETTALQEMC
+257 EM
-269 CAVQETEEVPEV
+269 
-281 EVVPAEAIVPL
+281 VPAEAIVPL
-292 GRTGENTPA
+292 GQIGGDGPA
-301 EKERWAYA
+301 EKERWPYA
-309 SELIGDAFQHWGNGR
+309 SELIGDAFRHWENGR

-332 RGKNEFIIKKLVSW
+332 RGKNEFIIKRLASW
-346 LVDEM
+346 CVDEM
-351 LKNTTIG
+351 LTNGIMG
-358 RVLCLC
+358 RVLYLC
-364 PLNTLY
+364 PLNTLHA
-370 DEMLQR
+370 EMLQR
-376 RTEAAIAEVDGEP
+376 RMEAAIAEADDEP
-389 MEIAMINDAF
+389 MEIVMTYDML
-399 YKNMLEVRTY
+399 YESVLEVQTY
-409 QNIETKYRNDPASL
+409 QHIETKYRNDPASL
-423 KKYLEDFKYIVAD
+423 EKYLAQFKYIVAD

-443 FSSYGMNTYLSLE
+443 FSSYGINTYLSLE

-467 IYMSATGKE
+467 IYMSATGEE

-482 ETSKTPEDRIY
+482 ETAKTPEDRIY
-493 KLPQDYQH
+493 QLPQDYRH

-513 VRMLK
+513 VMMLK

-531 SGEDLLKMREIFGD
+531 SGEDLLKMKEIFGD

-599 YIDQWKPTDIIQST
+599 YIDQWKPTDIIQSA
-613 GRKRPLDVDDT
+613 GRKRPLDADDT

-642 KFKAIVIEELKP
+642 KFKAIVEGELKP

-714 EMLETSYKKVFAKY
+714 EMLETSYKQVFAKY

-739 CFDSVVDWIN
+739 CFNSVADWMD

-768 KMFKE
+768 HVFKE

-781 DALNHKLQ
+781 DILNRKLQ
-789 IYGVKIISDK
+789 IYGVKIITV
-799 IRKRGEYYQKTFWE
+799 REFKRNENRNRTFWK
-813 LTRI
+813 LIRI

>member
-6 THWPFGSFFL
+6 THWPFGGFFL
-16 KLSDEKNGTHEY
+16 KLLDEQNGTYEY
-28 ENYLKECEEEK
+28 EDYLKEREGEE

-55 KMTMQESLE
+55 KMTMQESME
-64 EVDRF
+64 EMDRF
-69 LCWNKMTPEERR
+69 LRWNKMTPEERR
-81 AELEAQKAAA
+81 AELEVQKAAT
-91 RATEQAT
+91 RATEQAA
-98 GDMSCAMEPESAPD
+98 GDMPCSMEPESAPD
-112 TPQGAVLDEAVDAPP
+112 TPQDAVLDEALDTP
-127 DVDSVPGDV
+127 PGDV
-136 SGDAPESAADTVS
+136 SGDAPESAADTVP
-149 DNVPDATEGYVPDT
+149 DNVPDA

-169 ERAGNTAPD
+169 ERAGDTAPD
-178 SVQDDDLDTIRETAP
+178 SVQDDDLDTIRDAVPE
-193 DAAKGNAPDAIGA
+193 AAKGNAPDAIGA
-206 LTAQEKEAVDAT
+206 LTAPEKEAVDAT

-224 PEATVAE
+224 PEATAAE
-231 TLMQQGAE
+231 TLIQQGAE

-246 LEAEAEGTSSS
+246 AEETSSP
-257 QTPETTALQEMC
+257 QTPKPAEPQEGC

-364 PLNTLY
+364 PLNTLHA
-370 DEMLQR
+370 EMLQR

-389 MEIAMINDAF
+389 MEIAMTNDAF
-399 YKNMLEVRTY
+399 YENMLEVRTY

-423 KKYLEDFKYIVAD
+423 KKYLTGFKYIVAD

-467 IYMSATGKE
+467 IYMSATGEE

-513 VRMLK
+513 VMMLK

-531 SGEDLLKMREIFGD
+531 SGGDLLKMKEIFGN

-562 NKLTDCIK
+562 NKLTECVK

-714 EMLETSYKKVFAKY
+714 EMLETSYKQVFAKY

-768 KMFKE
+768 KVFKE

-781 DALNHKLQ
+781 DALNRKLQ

>member
-81 AELEAQKAAA
+81 AELEAQKAAT
-91 RATEQAT
+91 RATEQAA

-149 DNVPDATEGYVPDT
+149 DNVPDATEGYVLDT

-755 MLKEEMYESIMAL
+755 MLKEEMYKSIMAL

>member
-1 MSDKK
+1 MK
-6 THWPFGSFFL
+6 THWPFGGFFL
-16 KLSDEKNGTHEY
+16 KPSDEKNGTHEY
-28 ENYLKECEEEK
+28 EDYLKECEEEK

-55 KMTMQESLE
+55 KMTMQESQE
-64 EVDRF
+64 EIGKF
-69 LCWNKMTPEERR
+69 LRWNKMTPEERR
-81 AELEAQKAAA
+81 AELEAQKAATCD
-91 RATEQAT
+91 TEQAA
-98 GDMSCAMEPESAPD
+98 GDMPCAIESESAPD

-127 DVDSVPGDV
+127 GVDSVPGDV
-136 SGDAPESAADTVS
+136 SGDAPESAADTVP
-149 DNVPDATEGYVPDT
+149 DNVPDAAEGYV
-163 AEGDVP
+163 
-169 ERAGNTAPD
+169 
-178 SVQDDDLDTIRETAP
+178 
-193 DAAKGNAPDAIGA
+193 PDAIGA
-206 LTAQEKEAVDAT
+206 LKAPEKEAVNAT

-224 PEATVAE
+224 PETTTAE

-246 LEAEAEGTSSS
+246 PEAEAEAEGISSP
-257 QTPETTALQEMC
+257 QTPEPTELQEGC
-269 CAVQETEEVPEV
+269 CAVQEAEEAPEV

-292 GRTGENTPA
+292 VKIGGDAPA

-351 LKNTTIG
+351 LKKMAIVG

-364 PLNTLY
+364 PLNTLHA
-370 DEMLQR
+370 EMLQR

-389 MEIAMINDAF
+389 MEIAMTNDAF
-399 YKNMLEVRTY
+399 YENMLEVRTY
-409 QNIETKYRNDPASL
+409 QNIETKYRNAPASL
-423 KKYLEDFKYIVAD
+423 KKYLAGFKYIVAD

-456 VLQKAEADHVV
+456 ALQKAEADHVV
-467 IYMSATGKE
+467 IYMSATGEE

-482 ETSKTPEDRIY
+482 ETSKTSEDRIY
-493 KLPQDYQH
+493 KLPQDYRH

-531 SGEDLLKMREIFGD
+531 SGEDLLKMKEIFGD

-562 NKLTDCIK
+562 NKLTGCIK

-714 EMLETSYKKVFAKY
+714 EMLETSYKQVFAKY
-728 APVLAEETVPY
+728 APVLAEKTVPY
-739 CFDSVVDWIN
+739 CFDSVVEWIN

-768 KMFKE
+768 KVFKE

-781 DALNHKLQ
+781 DVLNRKLQ